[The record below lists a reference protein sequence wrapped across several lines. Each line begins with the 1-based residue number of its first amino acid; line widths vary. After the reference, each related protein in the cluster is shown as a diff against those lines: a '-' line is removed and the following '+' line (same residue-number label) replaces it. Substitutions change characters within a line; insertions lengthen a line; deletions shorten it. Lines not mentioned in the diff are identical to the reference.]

1 MGDAQCR
8 DRPDAIHAPKDRPVG
23 ARFDRLDGTLT
34 PDAPSGHPGSWPLFA
49 SHVEVEDHKLTVE
62 RRVVAVYVNW
72 GLDVCPYEVPVRL
85 SSGIPKGETIA
96 VPSGMLA
103 RLYVFACFRSSFEAA
118 ALEPRINPSRDLTPQ
133 ANVRTHQCIDLCMIQ
148 FPPALAKSLKGASR
162 RPRELE
168 P

>member
-1 MGDAQCR
+1 MNNAQR
-8 DRPDAIHAPKDRPVG
+8 IDLPYTIHPAQNRPIVA
-23 ARFDRLDGTLT
+23 RLDWNHCALSSERSLR
-34 PDAPSGHPGSWPLFA
+34 PSSSGPFLAAHL
-49 SHVEVEDHKLTVE
+49 EDHKPSVE